1 MPLNARLHPREPQRV
16 PDGAAILI
24 DGEDL
29 DDHLAT
35 IRADVRTVG
44 PVVRLPGLPTN
55 ACGTL
60 PRRPPRDRYR
70 TGRGP
75 SV

>member
-1 MPLNARLHPREPQRV
+1 MPLNARLHPREPER
-16 PDGAAILI
+16 DGADATILI
-24 DGEDL
+24 DGEELGADL
-29 DDHLAT
+29 AA
-35 IRADVRTVG
+35 IRGEFRTVG
-44 PVVRLPGLPTN
+44 PFVRLPGLPTQ

-60 PRRPPRDRYR
+60 PRREPRDRDR

>member
-1 MPLNARLHPREPQRV
+1 VPLNARLHPREPPDV

-29 DDHLAT
+29 DDHLLT

-44 PVVRLPGLPTN
+44 PVVRLPGLPPN